1 MQRKLLSILIA
12 FLVLLGSTSVASTS
26 VKPGS
31 KCQKAGL
38 TASSNG
44 KKFTC
49 IKSGKKLIWNKGV
62 RVKSPTPKPTPTPTT
77 SPAPTATPTPTP
89 TATVKSLISKC
100 KLPVADGR
108 GDVSIGGWPRI
119 ADRMRTTGIVVTQV
133 VMVDFPDAQATM
145 SPQDAFAM
153 VSGASETFKEMSY
166 GRLDYKLVPTFK
178 WYRMKNN
185 STSYAPL
192 NKSFDSHRAYIAEA
206 LAMADPD
213 IDFSQSDAFLIL
225 ANPKAIGIGNSGPAF
240 ASLYGRGFTLDGKYI
255 ANGTTSSYDLNNWK
269 SIWLNHEV
277 THTMGLVDL
286 YAATPSNGASWD
298 YHRYVGQFSYMG
310 LSSFD
315 SNAPSL
321 TAFERWNLDWLDD
334 EQIVCNDQSDFTQLI
349 TPVQI
354 KGGIKAIMLPISTT
368 KVIVIESRRSI
379 GIDKSI
385 KKTGALV
392 YVVDSTKQSGFGPIQ
407 IFPSDLTND
416 PIYLNS
422 PRALGESVSVEGYTI
437 SVTASS
443 ANGDTVTITR
453 KG

>member
-1 MQRKLLSILIA
+1 MQKKLLSILVV
-12 FLVLLGSTSVASTS
+12 FLVSFGSVTVASAS
-26 VKPGS
+26 IKPGT
-31 KCQKAGL
+31 KCQKVAL
-38 TASSNG
+38 TKISSG

-62 RVKSPTPKPTPTPTT
+62 PIKSP
-77 SPAPTATPTPTP
+77 APTPTP
-89 TATVKSLISKC
+89 TATPTSTPTPTMTAKSLISKC

-119 ADRMRTTGIVVTQV
+119 ADRMKTTGTVITQV
-133 VMVDFPDAQATM
+133 VMVDFPDAPATI
-145 SPQDAFAM
+145 SPQNAFAM

-178 WYRMKNN
+178 WYRMKSN
-185 STSYAPL
+185 STTYAPL

-225 ANPKAIGIGNSGPAF
+225 ANPDAAGIGNSGPAF

-286 YAATPSNGASWD
+286 YAATASTGSRWD

-310 LSSFD
+310 LSSFN

-321 TAFERWNLDWLDD
+321 TAYERWNLDWLDD
-334 EQIVCNDQSDFTQLI
+334 QQIVCSDQSEFTQLI
-349 TPVQI
+349 TPVQTA
-354 KGGIKAIMLPISTT
+354 GGIKAIMLPLSST
-368 KVIVIESRRSI
+368 KLIVVESRRAI
-379 GIDKSI
+379 GIDKGI

-392 YVVDSTKQSGFGPIQ
+392 YIVDSIKQSGYGPIQ
-407 IFPSDLTND
+407 VFPIDLTSD
-416 PIYLNS
+416 PVYLNS
-422 PRALGESVSVEGYTI
+422 PRALGESVSLEGYTI
-437 SVTASS
+437 TVTATGLS
-443 ANGDTVTITR
+443 GDTVSITR